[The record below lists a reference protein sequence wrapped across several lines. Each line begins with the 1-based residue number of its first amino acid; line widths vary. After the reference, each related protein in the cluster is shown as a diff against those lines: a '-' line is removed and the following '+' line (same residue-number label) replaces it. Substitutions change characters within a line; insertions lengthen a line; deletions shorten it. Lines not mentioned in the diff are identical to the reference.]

1 MWVIGLLIGGIINEG
16 IYKVTKRQKVTVNN
30 VADYFELF
38 LNVEQRCLYPMNM
51 AWIYLRIEFK
61 DNLRSLDIIIIEV

>member
-38 LNVEQRCLYPMNM
+38 LNVEQRCLYTAMICL
-51 AWIYLRIEFK
+51 WIYL
-61 DNLRSLDIIIIEV
+61 

>member
-1 MWVIGLLIGGIINEG
+1 MRWMDIMIWDMWVIGLLIGGIINEG

-38 LNVEQRCLYPMNM
+38 LNVEQRCLYTAMICL
-51 AWIYLRIEFK
+51 WIYL
-61 DNLRSLDIIIIEV
+61 